1 MSILPS
7 FITPA
12 VALGA
17 TGGLLGS
24 LRAFAYAK
32 ERGSILQSIMNVLI
46 GMSAAASVSDRFIST
61 DHPLTAVM
69 LGIVTG
75 SAGGYVLDAV
85 KSLAPSLTRDFLRKL
100 LGLPPL
106 AEQSE
111 DPQKGQ

>member
-1 MSILPS
+1 MLPS
-7 FITPA
+7 IITPA

-17 TGGLLGS
+17 LGGLLGS

-32 ERGSILQSIMNVLI
+32 ERGSILQSALNIMI
-46 GMSAAASVSDRFIST
+46 GVTAAASAADRFISP

-75 SAGGYVLDAV
+75 SAGGYVLDAL
-85 KSLAPSLTRDFLRKL
+85 KSMAPSLTRDYLRKL

-106 AEQSE
+106 VEQPE